1 MIADPNISTICC
13 SQCPEFNLKIAR
25 NTKNRNVRWTVKGKK
40 RTIIE
45 IKLEMRTIIEIK
57 LEMTPT
63 LGLVDKDFK
72 VAITNTFKELKE
84 KCL

>member
-1 MIADPNISTICC
+1 M
-13 SQCPEFNLKIAR
+13 
-25 NTKNRNVRWTVKGKK
+25 RWTVKGKK

-45 IKLEMRTIIEIK
+45 IKP
-57 LEMTPT
+57 EMTPT